1 MGYIITDIRS
11 KLPTNKLRLD
21 RGEKIPVRKGPIKR
35 LVLHCTDWDDK
46 GGENVYDVAKYDVT
60 PSPNHHLSKDGCF
73 TITYTYFI
81 ENVNEKVTIYQC
93 LDHHIKSWHV
103 GQWWNDS
110 SLGVAVMK
118 KGEDPAP
125 DSYKAAI
132 WLLTKL
138 TKDLA
143 INIPDIVFH
152 RELQFTGWVLD
163 SMQKK
168 ALRKTCPGLVW
179 DPGKTRELIVQGLE
193 KESTVAIPTHTPLT
207 KIFS

>member
-1 MGYIITDIRS
+1 MTYIITDIRK
-11 KLPTNKLRLD
+11 KLPTNKMRLD

-46 GGENVYDVAKYDVT
+46 DGENVYDVAKYDVT

-73 TITYTYFI
+73 TITYAYFI
-81 ENVNEKVTIYQC
+81 EKTAKKVVIYQC

-125 DSYKAAI
+125 DLYKAAA
-132 WLLTKL
+132 WLITKL

-163 SMQKK
+163 SKQKK
-168 ALRKTCPGLVW
+168 VLRKTCPGLVW
-179 DPGKTRELIVQGLE
+179 KPDQFRAEIESNLK
-193 KESTVAIPTHTPLT
+193 KESTVSLP
-207 KIFS
+207 S